1 MPLLAAYLLWR
12 SIRQPS
18 YRSGWGQRFLG
29 WAPLNHSRLSGS
41 GRRLWVHAVSVGET
55 RAAEPLIRMWL
66 AQANADDQLI
76 LTHTTPTGMETGR
89 SLFSDLPPGRWV
101 QGFLPY
107 DLPWANAAFFR
118 WARPSV
124 GLLMETELWPNLL
137 SQAKDAGIPMVLAN
151 ARLSERSLRKFL
163 RLRGLAQPALDSLDL
178 LLPQTQADSGRF
190 AAAGFTGRQTITG
203 NLKFD
208 VVAPSTLLKL
218 GSGWRSSWPHA
229 SVLLAASTRD
239 DEEAVILEA
248 WRNRPAGLAK
258 SLLLL
263 VPRHPQRFERV
274 ADLAVR
280 AQLKV
285 ACRSKTTQLDADTD
299 CWIGDSLGEMA
310 AYIAASDLA
319 LMGGSLITGGGQNPI
334 EVCAQGRPVFFG
346 PHMFNFQAI
355 ARDLIRAGA
364 GYEVTSAEDWLA
376 AAAKLLENAPYC
388 EEAQGAAR
396 SYVAGHQG
404 SSERTHQA
412 LWQRY
417 FSSSSGP
424 APESVR

>member
-1 MPLLAAYLLWR
+1 MPLLAVYLLWR

-18 YRSGWGQRFLG
+18 YRNGWGQRFFG
-29 WAPLNHSRLSGS
+29 WPPVDSLNRNGS

-66 AQANADDQLI
+66 VQAKADDQII

-137 SQAKDAGIPMVLAN
+137 AQAKEAGIPMVLAN
-151 ARLSERSLRKFL
+151 ARLSERSLRKIL

-178 LLPQTQADSGRF
+178 LLPQTQSDSDRF
-190 AAAGFTGRQTITG
+190 AAAGFRGRQTITG

-208 VVAPSTLLKL
+208 VVAPSTLLEL
-218 GSGWRSSWPHA
+218 GSEWRSGWPHA
-229 SVLLAASTRD
+229 TVLLAASTRD
-239 DEEAVILEA
+239 DEEVMIFEA
-248 WRNRPAGLAK
+248 WRNRPAGLA
-258 SLLLL
+258 SALLLL

-274 ADLAVR
+274 VDLAMR
-280 AQLKV
+280 AQLRV
-285 ACRSKTTQLDADTD
+285 ACRSKTTQLNADID
-299 CWIGDSLGEMA
+299 CWVGDSLGEMA

-319 LMGGSLITGGGQNPI
+319 LMGGSLIPVGGQNPI

-355 ARDLIRAGA
+355 ARDLIRVGA
-364 GYEVTSAEDWLA
+364 GCEVASAEEWFV
-376 AAAKLLENAPYC
+376 AAAKLLAVARDFEA
-388 EEAQGAAR
+388 AQGSAR
-396 SYVAGHQG
+396 SYVASHQG
-404 SSERTHQA
+404 SSERTHEA
-412 LWQRY
+412 LWKRY
-417 FSSSSGP
+417 FTSPSGP
-424 APESVR
+424 VPESVR

>member
-1 MPLLAAYLLWR
+1 MPLLAAYLIWR

-18 YRSGWGQRFLG
+18 YRSGWGERFLG
-29 WAPLNHSRLSGS
+29 WAPLSHSRLSGS

-137 SQAKDAGIPMVLAN
+137 AQAKDAGIPMVLAN

-163 RLRGLAQPALDSLDL
+163 RFRGLAQPALDSLDL

-190 AAAGFTGRQTITG
+190 AAAGFSGRQTITG

-208 VVAPSTLLKL
+208 VVTPSRLLRL
-218 GSGWRSSWPHA
+218 GSEWRSGWPHA
-229 SVLLAASTRD
+229 AVLLAASTRD
-239 DEEAVILEA
+239 DEETMIFEA

-258 SLLLL
+258 ALLLL

-274 ADLAVR
+274 VHLAMR

-285 ACRSKTTQLDADTD
+285 ACRSQTTHLDADTD
-299 CWIGDSLGEMA
+299 CWIGDSLGEMT
-310 AYIAASDLA
+310 AYVAASDLA
-319 LMGGSLITGGGQNPI
+319 LMGGSLIAGGGQNPI

-346 PHMFNFQAI
+346 PHMFNFQSI
-355 ARDLIRAGA
+355 ARDLIRSGA
-364 GYEVTSAEDWLA
+364 GFEVVSAEAWFA
-376 AAAKLLENAPYC
+376 GAAKLLESEQNF
-388 EEAQGAAR
+388 EAARGAAK
-396 SYVAGHQG
+396 SYVASHQG
-404 SSERTHQA
+404 SSERTHLA
-412 LWQRY
+412 LWERY
-417 FSSSSGP
+417 FTASSGP
-424 APESVR
+424 VLGSVR